1 MRNEAGESRGFG
13 FVSFQT
19 PDQAAAAMHAMNGI
33 VLEKK
38 TIIVRLHE
46 PKQLRQEKLAA
57 RFSGHN
63 GHPRSASGATSP
75 TLSEGG
81 DSSYAGWPSP
91 SSHPAVLASPTSTLM
106 ERTPERQRR
115 GSGSYYQVIIY
126 STVPLLFLGLT
137 HVLGCTIRK
146 LERPTAVRQLIGI
159 VSGSS

>member
-1 MRNEAGESRGFG
+1 
-13 FVSFQT
+13 
-19 PDQAAAAMHAMNGI
+19 MHAMNGV

-81 DSSYAGWPSP
+81 DSYAGWPSP
-91 SSHPAVLASPTSTLM
+91 SSHPAILGSPTSFM

-115 GSGSYYQVIIY
+115 GSGSYYQVITC
-126 STVPLLFLGLT
+126 STVTLLLPELIRIS
-137 HVLGCTIRK
+137 GCIVRE
-146 LERPTAVRQLIGI
+146 LERSTSVRQFISI
-159 VSGSS
+159 VTGRP

>member
-19 PDQAAAAMHAMNGI
+19 PDQASAAMHAMNGV

-38 TIIVRLHE
+38 TVIVRLHE

-81 DSSYAGWPSP
+81 DSYAGWPSP
-91 SSHPAVLASPTSTLM
+91 ISHPAVLGSPTSTLVD
-106 ERTPERQRR
+106 RTPERQRR
-115 GSGSYYQVIIY
+115 GSGSYYQVT
-126 STVPLLFLGLT
+126 SCFLTTSSFLELT
-137 HVLGCTIRK
+137 YISGCTIRK
-146 LERPTAVRQLIGI
+146 FECSTSVRQFIGT
-159 VSGSS
+159 VSCRS

>member
-19 PDQAAAAMHAMNGI
+19 PDQASGAMHAMNGV

-81 DSSYAGWPSP
+81 DSYAGWPSP
-91 SSHPAVLASPTSTLM
+91 SSHPAILGSPSSFI

-115 GSGSYYQVIIY
+115 GSGSYYQVIACSIG
-126 STVPLLFLGLT
+126 TLLFLVLT
-137 HVLGCTIRK
+137 YISGCIIRK
-146 LERPTAVRQLIGI
+146 LECPTPVRQFVGI
-159 VSGSS
+159 VSGRP

>member
-1 MRNEAGESRGFG
+1 MRSEAGESRGFG

-19 PDQAAAAMHAMNGI
+19 PDQASAAMHAMNGV

-81 DSSYAGWPSP
+81 DSYVGWPSP
-91 SSHPAVLASPTSTLM
+91 ISHPAILGSPTSTLVD
-106 ERTPERQRR
+106 RTPERQRR
-115 GSGSYYQVIIY
+115 GSGSYYQVI
-126 STVPLLFLGLT
+126 SCSMALLFFKLT
-137 HVLGCTIRK
+137 CISGCIIRK
-146 LERPTAVRQLIGI
+146 SECSTPVRQFIGA
-159 VSGSS
+159 VSGRS

>member
-19 PDQAAAAMHAMNGI
+19 PDQASAAMHAMNGV

-38 TIIVRLHE
+38 TVIVRLHE

-81 DSSYAGWPSP
+81 DSYAGWPSP
-91 SSHPAVLASPTSTLM
+91 ISHPVVLGSPTSTLVD
-106 ERTPERQRR
+106 RTPERQRR
-115 GSGSYYQVIIY
+115 GSGSYYQVISRFIATPLCFEADVY
-126 STVPLLFLGLT
+126 SRLHYLV
-137 HVLGCTIRK
+137 V
-146 LERPTAVRQLIGI
+146 
-159 VSGSS
+159 

>member
-19 PDQAAAAMHAMNGI
+19 PDQASAAMHAMNGV
-33 VLEKK
+33 VLENK

-81 DSSYAGWPSP
+81 DSYAGWPSP
-91 SSHPAVLASPTSTLM
+91 SSHPAILGSPTSSLVD
-106 ERTPERQRR
+106 RTPERQRR
-115 GSGSYYQVIIY
+115 GSGSYYQVISRSI
-126 STVPLLFLGLT
+126 TARLILELT
-137 HVLGCTIRK
+137 YLSGCIVGK
-146 LERPTAVRQLIGI
+146 LECSTSVRQLICI
-159 VSGSS
+159 VSCRA

>member
-1 MRNEAGESRGFG
+1 MRNEAGDSRGFG

-19 PDQAAAAMHAMNGI
+19 PDQAAAAMHAMNGV

-38 TIIVRLHE
+38 TVIVRLHE

-81 DSSYAGWPSP
+81 DSYVGWPSP
-91 SSHPAVLASPTSTLM
+91 SSHPAVLGSPTSSLVD
-106 ERTPERQRR
+106 RTPERQRR
-115 GSGSYYQVIIY
+115 GSGSYYQV
-126 STVPLLFLGLT
+126 SLVLLPLFLELT
-137 HVLGCTIRK
+137 YTSGCVIWK
-146 LERPTAVRQLIGI
+146 LECSTSIRQLICF
-159 VSGSS
+159 VSGRS

>member
-1 MRNEAGESRGFG
+1 
-13 FVSFQT
+13 
-19 PDQAAAAMHAMNGI
+19 MNGV

-91 SSHPAVLASPTSTLM
+91 SSHPAILGSPTSSLID
-106 ERTPERQRR
+106 RTPERQRR
-115 GSGSYYQVIIY
+115 GSGSYYQVISFFI
-126 STVPLLFLGLT
+126 TVPLFYADVYFRL
-137 HVLGCTIRK
+137 HCPEV
-146 LERPTAVRQLIGI
+146 
-159 VSGSS
+159 

>member
-19 PDQAAAAMHAMNGI
+19 PDQASAAMHAMNGV

-38 TIIVRLHE
+38 TVIVRLHE

-75 TLSEGG
+75 TMSECG
-81 DSSYAGWPSP
+81 DSYAGWPSP
-91 SSHPAVLASPTSTLM
+91 SSHPAILGSPTSTFL

-115 GSGSYYQVIIY
+115 GSGSYYQVIARPIVNP
-126 STVPLLFLGLT
+126 SFLELT
-137 HVLGCTIRK
+137 RTSGRIVRK
-146 LERPTAVRQLIGI
+146 LKRPTSVRQLVGV
-159 VSGSS
+159 VSSRS